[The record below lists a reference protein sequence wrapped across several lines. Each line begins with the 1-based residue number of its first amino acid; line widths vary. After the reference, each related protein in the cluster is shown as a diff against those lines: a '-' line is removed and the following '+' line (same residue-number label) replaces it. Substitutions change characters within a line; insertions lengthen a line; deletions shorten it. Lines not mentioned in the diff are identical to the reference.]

1 MRLALV
7 IIIKKTFIG
16 KFTPL
21 NSAEKEKPW
30 NRFRY
35 WLMSK
40 VRKEVAKNIERKGKK
55 QRERVKK
62 IEREIVKKI
71 ERE

>member
-55 QRERVKK
+55 KY
-62 IEREIVKKI
+62 IERE
-71 ERE
+71 